1 MDKRLSNIDY
11 KEKAAELRREIITT
25 LHRAGGSFNG
35 GSLSCA
41 DILTVLFRGGFMRFD
56 PQHPDAPDRDMFILS
71 KGHCSSALYAA
82 LASVGMIPHEALA
95 DYGKDGS
102 AMCIHPKRGS
112 YPGVE
117 ASSGSLGHGLA
128 LGTGS
133 ALAAR
138 VMGCDAR
145 VYVLMGDGEC
155 NEGSVWENAAF
166 AARQKLA
173 NLTVIVDRNH
183 LQGCGRDEEVL
194 AYGDMAEKFRAFG
207 FHALTVD
214 GHDCAQIEAALT
226 EALAYEDGPTAIIA
240 ETVKGKGVS
249 FMEDR
254 LEWHYKSTT
263 AEQYAQ
269 AMEELR

>member
-1 MDKRLSNIDY
+1 MGGIDY
-11 KEKAAELRREIITT
+11 AEKAKALRREIVST
-25 LHRAGGSFNG
+25 LHHAGGSFG
-35 GSLSCA
+35 GGALSCA
-41 DILTVLFRGGFMRFD
+41 DIITVLFHGFMRFD

-71 KGHCSSALYAA
+71 KGHCSSALYAG

-95 DYGKDGS
+95 DYGQDGS
-102 AMCIHPKRGS
+102 AMCIHPKRGA
-112 YPGVE
+112 YPGVDV
-117 ASSGSLGHGLA
+117 SSGSLGQGLA

-138 VMGCDAR
+138 IIGYNAR

-166 AARQKLA
+166 ASQQKLS

-183 LQGCGRDEEVL
+183 LQGCGRDEDIL
-194 AYGDMAEKFRAFG
+194 NYGDMGRKFRAFG
-207 FHALTVD
+207 FHTICID
-214 GHDCAQIEAALT
+214 GHDYGQIEGAL
-226 EALAYEDGPTAIIA
+226 EVAVNSKDGPTAIIA

-254 LEWHYKSTT
+254 LEWHYKSPNDQ
-263 AEQYAQ
+263 QYAQ
-269 AMEELR
+269 AIKELT

>member
-1 MDKRLSNIDY
+1 MSKIDY
-11 KEKAAELRREIITT
+11 TEKAVALRREIVTT
-25 LHRAGGSFNG
+25 LHHAGGSFNG

-41 DILTVLFRGGFMRFD
+41 DILTVLFHGGFVRVD
-56 PQHPDAPDRDMFILS
+56 PRHPDAADRDMFILS
-71 KGHCSSALYAA
+71 KGHCSSALYAT
-82 LASVGMIPHEALA
+82 LASVGMIPREALA

-102 AMCIHPKRGS
+102 AMCVHPKRGS

-138 VMGCDAR
+138 IMGCDAR

-194 AYGDMAEKFRAFG
+194 SYGDMAEKFHAFG
-207 FHALTVD
+207 FHAISID
-214 GHDCAQIEAALT
+214 GHDHSQIEAALT
-226 EALAYEDGPTAIIA
+226 EALTYTDGPTAIIA

-249 FMEDR
+249 FMEDQP
-254 LEWHYKSTT
+254 EWHYKSTT

>member
-1 MDKRLSNIDY
+1 MGNVNY
-11 KEKAAELRREIITT
+11 AEKAAELRREIVTT

-41 DILTVLFRGGFMRFD
+41 DIIAVLFHGFLRFD
-56 PQHPDAPDRDMFILS
+56 PEHPDAPDRDMFILS
-71 KGHCSSALYAA
+71 KGHCSSALYAG
-82 LASVGMIPHEALA
+82 LASVGMIPLETLA
-95 DYGKDGS
+95 GYGADGS
-102 AMCIHPKRGS
+102 TLCIHPKKGS

-138 VMGCDAR
+138 IMGCDAR

-166 AARQKLA
+166 AARQKLS

-194 AYGDMAEKFRAFG
+194 DYGDMADKFRAFG
-207 FHALTVD
+207 FHATTID
-214 GHDCAQIEAALT
+214 GHDYMQIEAAFR
-226 EALAYEDGPTAIIA
+226 EAAAFGNGPAAIIA

-263 AEQYAQ
+263 EEQYAQ

>member
-1 MDKRLSNIDY
+1 MTGLDYAGLS
-11 KEKAAELRREIITT
+11 KAIRREIITT

-35 GSLSCA
+35 GALSCA
-41 DILTVLFRGGFMRFD
+41 DIVTVLFHGGFMRFD
-56 PQHPDAPDRDMFILS
+56 PQRPDAPDRDMFILS
-71 KGHCSSALYAA
+71 KGHCSSALYAG

-112 YPGVE
+112 YPGVDV
-117 ASSGSLGHGLA
+117 SSGSLGHGLA

-138 VMGCDAR
+138 ILGYDSR

-207 FHALTVD
+207 FHTLAID
-214 GHDCAQIEAALT
+214 GHDHGQIEAALT
-226 EALAYEDGPTAIIA
+226 EALTYEDGPTAIIA